1 MSGSIEQPTHSMD
14 QAPESC
20 GSCGGPLATD
30 QRYCLNCGQ
39 RRGDPRIDFRTHLPG
54 PPAASNG
61 AASRSSEPPPVAPP
75 AAEKP
80 QPQRDYTPLAAV
92 GGIAVLGLMLLV
104 GVLIGQ
110 GNSPS
115 STPPTQLIVPA
126 ETGDGATASEEG
138 TGGEAAAATKTA
150 KAAGKAKVKGKKA
163 EDASSLLNSKGG
175 GPVVASDEA
184 LQELEEDSGSSY
196 SENSAK
202 LPDEIA
208 TGGAPP
214 PKDNKAPG
222 GGSKGTAIE

>member
-1 MSGSIEQPTHSMD
+1 MRTAEACRG
-14 QAPESC
+14 C
-20 GSCGGPLATD
+20 GAQLAAD

-39 RRGDPRIDFRTHLPG
+39 RCGETRVDFRQHLADKPVQE
-54 PPAASNG
+54 PAP
-61 AASRSSEPPPVAPP
+61 PPPVVE
-75 AAEKP
+75 EKP

-110 GNSPS
+110 GNNPS
-115 STPPTQLIVPA
+115 TTAPPAQVIVPA
-126 ETGDGATASEEG
+126 EAGGGATASETG
-138 TGGEAAAATKTA
+138 TGGEAAGAAKTA

-184 LQELEEDSGSSY
+184 LQELEEGSGANY

-214 PKDNKAPG
+214 PKDNEAPG